1 MSLLDQAAKN
11 VSPYKLMMA
20 ESASKNDETKF
31 IIQPNILVD
40 ILKDEMNNRL
50 VDKKMKKEFSGYRTR
65 LKTAEWRL
73 AGMLNYVD
81 EDIYRVQIGKTI
93 ESMLKHIKLVQPN
106 GEWVLLE
113 YEVDIRNNKN
123 GDQAIMLAA
132 NFVDSRNEQ
141 DMRYQNGVPAVDV
154 KVDVTGNNREL
165 IEAIQAQGAN
175 SNDSGLQDL
184 MKQFLETQIAAAN
197 QNQKPANK
205 QKKQIEKEDAVLE
218 EVPVDFSE

>member
-11 VSPYKLMMA
+11 LSPYKLMMQ
-20 ESASKNDETKF
+20 ETASKNDEAKY
-31 IIQPNILVD
+31 IIQPNVLVD

-50 VDKKMKKEFSGYRTR
+50 IDKKMKKEFSGYRTR

-81 EDIYRVQIGKTI
+81 EGIYREQIGKTM

-106 GEWVLLE
+106 GDWVLLE
-113 YEVDIRNNKN
+113 YEVDIRNNKSN
-123 GDQAIMLAA
+123 HQAIMLAA
-132 NFVDSRNEQ
+132 NFVDARNEQ

-165 IEAIQAQGAN
+165 IEAIQAQAAN
-175 SNDSGLQDL
+175 SNDSKLIET
-184 MKQFLETQIAAAN
+184 LERFIDAATPKSVATQ
-197 QNQKPANK
+197 
-205 QKKQIEKEDAVLE
+205 EKTPEVKDEAVLE
-218 EVPVDFSE
+218 EVPADFSE

>member
-20 ESASKNDETKF
+20 ETASKNDETKF
-31 IIQPNILVD
+31 IVQPNILMD

-50 VDKKMKKEFSGYRTR
+50 IDKKMKKEYSGYRTR

-73 AGMLNYVD
+73 SGMLNYVD

-113 YEVDIRNNKN
+113 YEVDIRNNDGGEK
-123 GDQAIMLAA
+123 AIMLAA
-132 NFVDSRNEQ
+132 NFVDSKNEK

-154 KVDVTGNNREL
+154 QVDVTGSNKEL
-165 IEAIQAQGAN
+165 IEAIQAQSGG
-175 SNDSGLQDL
+175 SNQADLIDTLNRFIDAVTPKDSAA
-184 MKQFLETQIAAAN
+184 KET
-197 QNQKPANK
+197 KSK
-205 QKKQIEKEDAVLE
+205 VKEDNVVD

>member
-20 ESASKNDETKF
+20 ETASKNDETKF

-106 GEWVLLE
+106 GDWVLLE

-141 DMRYQNGVPAVDV
+141 DMVYAPMR
-154 KVDVTGNNREL
+154 
-165 IEAIQAQGAN
+165 
-175 SNDSGLQDL
+175 
-184 MKQFLETQIAAAN
+184 
-197 QNQKPANK
+197 
-205 QKKQIEKEDAVLE
+205 
-218 EVPVDFSE
+218 